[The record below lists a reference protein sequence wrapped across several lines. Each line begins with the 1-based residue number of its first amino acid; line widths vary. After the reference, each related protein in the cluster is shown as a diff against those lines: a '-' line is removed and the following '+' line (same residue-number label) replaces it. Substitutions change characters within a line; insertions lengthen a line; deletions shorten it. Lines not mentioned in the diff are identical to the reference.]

1 MRIRG
6 RRFNEGVIIL
16 DRVYCT
22 SMTELREYLRRGE
35 VRYLK
40 VYSVEQVSNGHSV
53 FPRMLVYY
61 EGGHSDLSFSGFMFV
76 NAYLELI
83 ED

>member
-6 RRFNEGVIIL
+6 RRFNEGVSIL

-22 SMTELREYLRRGE
+22 SMRELRESLDRGE
-35 VRYLK
+35 ERYLK
-40 VYSVEQVSNGHSV
+40 IDSVEQVSNGRSV

-61 EGGHSDLSFSGFMFV
+61 EGGHSDLSFSGFRYV
-76 NAYLELI
+76 NEYLELI
-83 ED
+83 G

>member
-1 MRIRG
+1 MEDDLKRG
-6 RRFNEGVIIL
+6 VFIL

-22 SMTELREYLRRGE
+22 SMKELRESLQRGE

-40 VYSVEQVSNGHSV
+40 VYSIEQVSNGHSV

-61 EGGHSDLSFSGFMFV
+61 KGGHSDLSFFGFRYV

-83 ED
+83 VD